1 MNERNVTIV
10 SIVILSLTVLG
21 GGVGIYYL
29 RSNMAVK
36 EKERKALQA
45 EVDDAVKKQ
54 GELPRLKAQR
64 NGLNDKIKAGEERV
78 PRLDELQYDELADL
92 IDSLRKLAS
101 VTLSDAKFSSP
112 KGKGGSAAMHR
123 AVYDINLKGGFFNLL
138 RFINL
143 VEAQKRYI
151 GVASFTISDAGGD
164 AAVGKGSL
172 VPIRGMR
179 VQIFSFT
186 RKPGKEAAP
195 QPTSIKQPEPE
206 KAPSSTPLP

>member
-10 SIVILSLTVLG
+10 SIVILSLTLLG
-21 GGVGIYYL
+21 GGLGIYYL
-29 RSNMAVK
+29 RSNMATK
-36 EKERKALQA
+36 TRERNNLKA

-54 GELPRLKAQR
+54 GELPKLKAQR
-64 NGLNDKIKAGEERV
+64 NALNEKIKAGEERV

-101 VTLSDAKFSSP
+101 VTLSDARFSSP
-112 KGKGGSAAMHR
+112 KTKVASASMHR
-123 AVYDINLKGGFFNLL
+123 ATYDINLKGGFFNLL

-151 GVASFTISDAGGD
+151 GVASFSIADAGGD
-164 AAVGKGSL
+164 AMVGKGSL
-172 VPIRGMR
+172 IPIRSMR

-186 RKPGKEAAP
+186 RKPGKGAP
-195 QPTSIKQPEPE
+195 TPTTEIKAPEPE